1 MPLKDSTRKVVFVYT
16 VRPEKRTQL
25 LKSRAGLLEL
35 GDEDTA
41 IFQPGLFDRYAARP
55 KGKDFEEMTLAH
67 FSVWYNVVPRKESGK
82 NDGCDT
88 AGPGRRSQPRHELQD
103 NMGWIKLRTK
113 QACLR
118 TPAMTPSSHGD
129 DYYYGLLLLY
139 IPWRQESVDLLQH
152 HKTAMAA
159 FIAREGEMK
168 VLNAQHQAFA
178 EEVQRAV
185 QQLQAVQDE
194 AYMDLVAPNAQ
205 HGEREDGK
213 HPVEEAD

>member
-1 MPLKDSTRKVVFVYT
+1 M
-16 VRPEKRTQL
+16 VRCCT
-25 LKSRAGLLEL
+25 
-35 GDEDTA
+35 
-41 IFQPGLFDRYAARP
+41 
-55 KGKDFEEMTLAH
+55 
-67 FSVWYNVVPRKESGK
+67 KETEWK
-82 NDGCDT
+82 ERGCDA

-118 TPAMTPSSHGD
+118 TPAMTPSSHDD

-139 IPWRQESVDLLQH
+139 ILWRQESVDLLQH
-152 HKTAMAA
+152 HKTGMAA

-194 AYMDLVAPNAQ
+194 AYMDLVALNAQ
-205 HGEREDGK
+205 HSERRW
-213 HPVEEAD
+213 EASS